1 MHVINFHLLFFLD
14 DVNGPYLDAQSLAGS
29 RKSLNIHPVLM
40 MPQPGDVDRYS
51 EFSNRTG
58 RTKSSAYRGGY
69 PSSIQNFQL

>member
-1 MHVINFHLLFFLD
+1 MN
-14 DVNGPYLDAQSLAGS
+14 NPYLCDNQSIAGS

-40 MPQPGDVDRYS
+40 MPQPGELDRFS

-58 RTKSSAYRGGY
+58 RTKSSAYRPSY